1 MPTHTFTR
9 RVASFALLFAS
20 IALLGLGSVSA
31 DPPKPFLHPLFTD
44 NMVLQRGMA
53 DPIWGWTTPGG
64 RVFVRMNGKTA
75 EAVAGPDGKWAAKIG
90 PFPAGGPYTL
100 TVGSIL
106 LINGQMPSAETLRRA
121 GGVTLKNVMVGD
133 VWLCSGQSNMEFGVG
148 NLAQP
153 EQTIAGANAPNIR
166 LFTVPKNMAASP
178 QETLAGGQ
186 WQACTPETIKS
197 QGTWNGFS
205 AVAYFFG
212 RDLQQNTHVPI
223 GLLLSSWGGTPA
235 EAWTSE
241 AALKKN
247 VPEFDPQLAQL
258 DASRDPGTAETQAER
273 FAAWY
278 AKNDPGTPAHWQN
291 PDFNDAAW
299 NALPQP
305 GFFQLAGDPALAGV
319 NGVVWYRRTFDL
331 PAQLCW
337 NPADVPV
344 VVDTGGGKNAVL
356 HLLADDNDTTWV
368 NGVQVGATEGYKVP
382 RAYPV
387 PASLLKPAGN
397 VVAVRLLDTGG
408 NGGLYDDPA
417 INPAGLSLEVP
428 GGQNLPLAG
437 PWRVHLGVSLAS
449 ASPLP
454 VSPGN
459 NPNLPSVLYN
469 GLISPLATFGIKGTI
484 WYQGETNEG
493 RDAQYRRLLPAL
505 ISDWRQAW
513 GEGSFPFLIVQLA
526 GWQPAGESLAKLR
539 DAQWQTARTVPSAG
553 IATAIDVG
561 DPSDIHP
568 KNKQEVGRRL
578 ALVAEAKA
586 YGEKVAYSGPVW
598 QSMTTSG
605 TGHILYLSF
614 SHAEGG
620 LVSKSGPALTG
631 FEVAGAD
638 GVFVPA
644 DAKIAGKHS
653 CRLVTRC
660 TKSDFCSLRLVGLSV
675 MQPLQWGWPA
685 RAAVCV

>member
-1 MPTHTFTR
+1 M
-9 RVASFALLFAS
+9 
-20 IALLGLGSVSA
+20 I
-31 DPPKPFLHPLFTD
+31 
-44 NMVLQRGMA
+44 
-53 DPIWGWTTPGG
+53 
-64 RVFVRMNGKTA
+64 
-75 EAVAGPDGKWAAKIG
+75 
-90 PFPAGGPYTL
+90 
-100 TVGSIL
+100 
-106 LINGQMPSAETLRRA
+106 
-121 GGVTLKNVMVGD
+121 
-133 VWLCSGQSNMEFGVG
+133 
-148 NLAQP
+148 
-153 EQTIAGANAPNIR
+153 
-166 LFTVPKNMAASP
+166 
-178 QETLAGGQ
+178 
-186 WQACTPETIKS
+186 
-197 QGTWNGFS
+197 
-205 AVAYFFG
+205 
-212 RDLQQNTHVPI
+212 
-223 GLLLSSWGGTPA
+223 
-235 EAWTSE
+235 
-241 AALKKN
+241 
-247 VPEFDPQLAQL
+247 
-258 DASRDPGTAETQAER
+258 
-273 FAAWY
+273 
-278 AKNDPGTPAHWQN
+278 PAHWQN

-331 PAQLCW
+331 PA
-337 NPADVPV
+337 ADA
-344 VVDTGGGKNAVL
+344 GKAAVL

-437 PWRVHLGVSLAS
+437 PWRVHLGVSLTA

-454 VSPGN
+454 VSPEN

-586 YGEKVAYSGPVW
+586 YGEKVAYSGPIY
-598 QSMTTSG
+598 QNMTVNGSAATL
-605 TGHILYLSF
+605 TFTHL
-614 SHAEGG
+614 EGG
-620 LVSKSGPALTG
+620 LLSKSGPALTG
-631 FEVAGAD
+631 FEVAGPD
-638 GVFVPA
+638 GKFVPA
-644 DAKIAGKHS
+644 DAKIVGNTVVVSSPGVPSPISVRYAWSGYPS
-653 CRLVTRC
+653 
-660 TKSDFCSLRLVGLSV
+660 CSLYNGAGLPALPFDTSSDGTTRTEFNVG
-675 MQPLQWGWPA
+675 PGTF
-685 RAAVCV
+685 